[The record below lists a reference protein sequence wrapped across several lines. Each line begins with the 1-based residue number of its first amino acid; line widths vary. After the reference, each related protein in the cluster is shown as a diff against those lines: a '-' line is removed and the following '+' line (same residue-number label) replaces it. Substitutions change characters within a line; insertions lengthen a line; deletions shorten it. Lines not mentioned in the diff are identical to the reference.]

1 MSIFGLGQSYTAKL
15 LASKD
20 AVKFAEG
27 IMQDPKRFFK
37 EAQKNPKTVL
47 RNMAGVLELAHH
59 QLGQSALLLS
69 LTAALKVAAND
80 KRAPKDSAQLA
91 KKLSDDLTRAF
102 KAAGS

>member
-1 MSIFGLGQSYTAKL
+1 MFGFGKSYTTEL

-27 IMQDPKRFFK
+27 IMKDPKRFFA
-37 EAQKNPKTVL
+37 EAKKTPKTVL
-47 RNMAGVLELAHH
+47 RNMAGVLELASH

-80 KRAPKDSAQLA
+80 KRAPKDAAQLA
-91 KKLSDDLTRAF
+91 KKLSDDLIRAF
-102 KAAGS
+102 KSAGQ